1 VGPGSGPA
9 CDIQLNTRLT
19 EDQRRRFQ
27 NVDTIRRVL
36 QQARTIA
43 IVGLSTDPAKASQ
56 FVGTYLQH
64 EGYRVVPVNPKA
76 TEILGEPAWPDLRSI
91 PFPVDLVDVFRPGNV
106 CNAIVEQAIA
116 ARVPAIWFQLRI
128 DALEAAELA
137 ERAGLAVV
145 MDRCVKMEHGRWAGS
160 LHWAGMNTEIVTAR
174 KRHRGLL

>member
-1 VGPGSGPA
+1 MGPGSGPA
-9 CDIQLNTRLT
+9 CDIRLNTRLT

-27 NVDTIRRVL
+27 DVDTIRRVL
-36 QQARTIA
+36 RQSRTIA
-43 IVGLSTDPAKASQ
+43 IVGLSTDSAKASQ

-76 TEILGEPAWPDLRSI
+76 SAILGERAWPDLASI
-91 PFPVDLVDVFRPGNV
+91 PFPLDLVDVFRPGRDCRAV
-106 CNAIVEQAIA
+106 AEQAIA
-116 ARVPAIWFQLRI
+116 ASVPAIWFQLRI

-145 MDRCVKMEHGRWAGS
+145 LDRCVKMEHGRWAGS

-174 KRHRGLL
+174 KRQRALE